1 MRTHRVLFFYPTTDP
16 QRLKE
21 LELNN
26 LEMVSATLMSS
37 LEEIRLIHRLKFVD
51 GRQVCDE
58 CEQIWPCR
66 TSQFM
71 IHAKTAGVRHMKASI
86 AHVKGQISRREVT
99 LQKIDEYFS
108 ALNCVE
114 AETVISLT
122 HNLCVAETVQV
133 YGFVNAL
140 GEHEFQVERSI
151 DEDSSAPLWSLT
163 IGHGLGVRVFSP
175 FVSNQKEP
183 FFTKLLQLGFQRPD
197 VDELIEWWAKL
208 SPGSNTY
215 ATSPLPGDVKLACD
229 VITKLCHATAEF
241 CDEDWL
247 LMNELF

>member
-1 MRTHRVLFFYPTTDP
+1 M
-16 QRLKE
+16 
-21 LELNN
+21 NN
-26 LEMVSATLMSS
+26 LEMISATLMSS

-71 IHAKTAGVRHMKASI
+71 IHAKTVGIRHMKASI

-114 AETVISLT
+114 AESVISLT

-151 DEDSSAPLWSLT
+151 DEDSSVPLWSLT
-163 IGHGLGVRVFSP
+163 IGHCLGVRVFSP
-175 FVSNQKEP
+175 FVSNEKEP

-197 VDELIEWWAKL
+197 VEELIEWWARL
-208 SPGSNTY
+208 SPGSNSY
-215 ATSPLPGDVKLACD
+215 ATSPLPDDVKLACD
-229 VITKLCHATAEF
+229 VIIKLCHATAEF